1 MSEIGVLAS
10 RIRFE
15 EKRILEA
22 LDRRRVDYTVV
33 DPRTAAFDLTGPSPR
48 YHGVLLREI
57 SHYRTLSA
65 ARVLEAAGVCVVN
78 SADVVTTCGDKLL
91 TTLALRRAGVPT
103 PRCLLALTPAA
114 ALEALDHFGYPA
126 VVKPLVGSW
135 GRLVSRLRDRD
146 DAEAVLETRAALPHP
161 QHQIT
166 YVQRYVPTPGRDIR
180 GLVAGEEVLGAVYRV
195 AAGWRANTARDAET
209 LPCPVTDE
217 LAALLR
223 TASAAIGP
231 GFYGIDLLED
241 ADGNL
246 WVNEVNHTPEFH
258 GASEVLDID
267 LADRYADYALNTL
280 IAG

>member
-1 MSEIGVLAS
+1 MSGIGVLAS

-15 EKRILEA
+15 EKLILEA
-22 LDRRRVDYTVV
+22 FDRRRVAYTVV
-33 DPRTAAFDLTGPSPR
+33 DPRTTAFELDAPAPPYR
-48 YHGVLLREI
+48 VVLLREI
-57 SHYRTLSA
+57 SHYRALSA
-65 ARVLEAAGVCVVN
+65 ARVFEAAGVPVV
-78 SADVVTTCGDKLL
+78 SPADVVATCGDKLL

-103 PRCLLALTPAA
+103 PPCLLALTPAA
-114 ALEALDHFGYPA
+114 ALDALDCFGYPA

-135 GRLVSRLRDRD
+135 GRLVARLRDRD

-180 GLVAGEEVLGAVYRV
+180 GLVAGQEVLGAVYRV
-195 AAGWRANTARDAET
+195 AVGWRANTARDART

-223 TASAAIGP
+223 AASAAIGP

-241 ADGNL
+241 ADGTL
-246 WVNEVNHTPEFH
+246 WVNEVNHTPEFR
-258 GASEVLDID
+258 GAIEVLNID
-267 LADRYADYALNTL
+267 LADRYADYALSRST
-280 IAG
+280 AG